1 LILDV
6 ADGQRAVAGD
16 AVGDRAGPVERRAVG
31 DDVADQPDLV
41 GSPAG
46 DRLAGEQHLHRDRPR
61 DLAGQPDRGA
71 RHREQAPL
79 HLAHGDPRS
88 LGRHPDVERLED
100 LDAAGVAVALDGGD
114 DRRRRPEVL
123 EEPLVDEA
131 DVGPDPLLEL
141 VGCRLARDQRADQ
154 PVEVGAGREVA
165 AGPGQD
171 GGPDA
176 VVGVDHVPGVAQPAQ
191 DLGVER
197 VLLVGTVEREGHDLT
212 VALDQDGGLPKI

>member
-1 LILDV
+1 MGSGG
-6 ADGQRAVAGD
+6 A
-16 AVGDRAGPVERRAVG
+16 AGPW
-31 DDVADQPDLV
+31 
-41 GSPAG
+41 SPTSGTGPA
-46 DRLAGEQHLHRDRPR
+46 A
-61 DLAGQPDRGA
+61 
-71 RHREQAPL
+71 
-79 HLAHGDPRS
+79 PRS
-88 LGRHPDVERLED
+88 RRSAPPRPPPDVERLED

-123 EEPLVDEA
+123 EKPLVDEA

-141 VGCRLARDQRADQ
+141 VRRRLARDQRADQ

-197 VLLVGTVEREGHDLT
+197 VLLVGTVEREG
-212 VALDQDGGLPKI
+212 